1 MKPPIPV
8 TAFAGSTRMMQ
19 RTGITYMSTPVMPLR
34 STDSGTSFCGFSI
47 SSAAPFWSSKP
58 T

>member
-1 MKPPIPV
+1 MPV
-8 TAFAGSTRMMQ
+8 TAFAGSTSKMQ
-19 RTGITYMSTPVMPLR
+19 KIGITYMSTPVMPLR
-34 STDSGTSFCGFSI
+34 STESGTSFCGFSI